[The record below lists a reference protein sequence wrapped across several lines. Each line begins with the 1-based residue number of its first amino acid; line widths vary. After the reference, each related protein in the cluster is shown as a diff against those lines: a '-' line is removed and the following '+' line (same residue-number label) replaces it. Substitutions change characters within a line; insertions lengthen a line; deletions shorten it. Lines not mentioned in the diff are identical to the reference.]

1 MVGIPA
7 LEARSR
13 PYAVLRLE
21 RTRTIWVLGSLES
34 VGLAISSITAWRL
47 LPLPDMR
54 TVRRIGV
61 SILYVLFF
69 CLCCRFARYEYA
81 ESQHRV
87 PYGDSHKC

>member
-1 MVGIPA
+1 MGIPA

-21 RTRTIWVLGSLES
+21 RTRTICVFGSFES
-34 VGLAISSITAWRL
+34 VGLAISSMTAWRL

-61 SILYVLFF
+61 SILFILFVLFSS
-69 CLCCRFARYEYA
+69 L
-81 ESQHRV
+81 
-87 PYGDSHKC
+87 

>member
-7 LEARSR
+7 LVARSR

-21 RTRTIWVLGSLES
+21 RTRTIWVLDSLES
-34 VGLAISSITAWRL
+34 EDLAISSITAWRL

-61 SILYVLFF
+61 SILYDS
-69 CLCCRFARYEYA
+69 CLCCRFARYE
-81 ESQHRV
+81 V
-87 PYGDSHKC
+87 C